1 MNGSGTTNKL
11 FGSYHSSSVPSTAF
25 GLNGTSFGIG
35 SMPNPN
41 YGAMPNPNYDNAKPM
56 FRIGAMPNPSFGAI
70 PNTGFPFGIAPP
82 VPFGT
87 APDDNNNHNNM
98 FFAQPREPNL
108 FDYAPNPH
116 MGVLNP
122 KCQPEA
128 VSILHSK
135 LYNTIRLLENWYYYY
150 YYYYYLLIYLIFYI

>member
-1 MNGSGTTNKL
+1 
-11 FGSYHSSSVPSTAF
+11 
-25 GLNGTSFGIG
+25 
-35 SMPNPN
+35 MPNPN

-70 PNTGFPFGIAPP
+70 PTNPLFGFGTNTGFGAVNTGFGAVNTGSTFGMAPP
-82 VPFGT
+82 LT
-87 APDDNNNHNNM
+87 APDNNNHNHTNNM
-98 FFAQPREPNL
+98 FFAPREPNL

-135 LYNTIRLLENWYYYY
+135 LYNTIRLLENW
-150 YYYYYLLIYLIFYI
+150 